1 VSLQDQYEIHLS
13 GMWGHIV
20 EGHCLLSDKTTD
32 VFKQILDIV
41 KPKHIFEIGF
51 NAGHSAYGFL
61 SLDEEVKVDS
71 IDICQHRYTIPCA
84 KKVEQLFEGR
94 FRFGNKDSLT
104 VQSGTLKG
112 YDLVYI
118 DGDHKF
124 ESFRSDYQLCVD
136 ADIEWILVDDTNLF
150 RDINA
155 FVEHADQSTSG
166 RHPYKIHSRFHVDNE
181 LWIRKPEM
189 EDKYKETEMVLLK
202 RERDE
207 EV

>member
-1 VSLQDQYEIHLS
+1 MSLQDQYEVHLS
-13 GMWGHIV
+13 GMWDHIK
-20 EGHCLLSDKTTD
+20 EGHCLLSDKTTG
-32 VFKQILDIV
+32 VFQEILDIV
-41 KPKHIFEIGF
+41 QPKYIFEIGF

-61 SLDEEVKVDS
+61 SLDQELKVDS

-94 FRFGNKDSLT
+94 FRFGNKDSQT
-104 VQSGTLKG
+104 VQSETLTE

-118 DGDHKF
+118 DGDHRF
-124 ESFRSDYQLCVD
+124 DSFRSDFQLCVD
-136 ADIEWILVDDTNLF
+136 ADIEWILIDDTNLF
-150 RDINA
+150 APIRD
-155 FVEHADQSTSG
+155 FVEHADQSQ
-166 RHPYKIHSRFHVDNE
+166 RHPYKIHSRFLVDNE
-181 LWIRKPEM
+181 LVVRKPEA